1 MYGWRAKIGLI
12 GPMSDNAEHA
22 FHIYAPEGV
31 SVLSRKIFLPGP
43 TPEGLMVLND
53 QLRKRPQCTRAA
65 TWIS

>member
-31 SVLSRKIFLPGP
+31 SVLSRKSSCPA
-43 TPEGLMVLND
+43 
-53 QLRKRPQCTRAA
+53 LRRKV
-65 TWIS
+65 